1 MSRPPQRGEWAGAVI
16 SLGAQMLQLPLL
28 PFRLLGLGV
37 QVMTQALGAGQ
48 QAVAELE
55 RDGEPPGAVP
65 APAAPAGSG
74 DRVQPAWVEIERA
87 RGFFTG
93 GPIGQEAF
101 SVNSISNSINDE
113 NFAGGAASS
122 GAAAG
127 CSETYTKEDKDMS
140 CNCDQSLSGCELKI
154 VQYSIVSVSP
164 YIQDAERIIIP
175 MNTIATSD
183 DMTGE
188 DFTALV
194 IARNM
199 RDDPDRFRRYD
210 MQYIRVCYF
219 VLCRLSMPC
228 ADYERQQAEA
238 LRDINRTLRDHK
250 LGDGRPYDER
260 LSSLVRTEEAPAPR
274 PTTDEGGKKPR

>member
-1 MSRPPQRGEWAGAVI
+1 MI

-37 QVMTQALGAGQ
+37 QVMTQALAAGQ
-48 QAVAELE
+48 QVIAELE
-55 RDGEPPGAVP
+55 RGGEEPGA
-65 APAAPAGSG
+65 APDPGLFAGSG
-74 DRVQPAWVEIERA
+74 DWVQPAWAEVERA
-87 RGFFTG
+87 QGFFTG
-93 GPIGQEAF
+93 GAIAPAATTAGPVNQEIF
-101 SVNSISNSINDE
+101 SVNE
-113 NFAGGAASS
+113 ATFAGGAASS

-127 CSETYTKEDKDMS
+127 CSETHTKEDKKMS

-164 YIQDAERIIIP
+164 YIQDAERIIID
-175 MNTIATSD
+175 MKTIATSD

-194 IARNM
+194 IAKNM
-199 RDDPDRFRRYD
+199 RDEPRKFADYN

-219 VLCRLSMPC
+219 VLCRLSVPC

-250 LGDGRPYDER
+250 LGDGRAYDER
-260 LSSLVRTEEAPAPR
+260 SALVRSDEGAAPK
-274 PTTDEGGKKPR
+274 TTPDEGGKKPR